1 MNRLDDDKRLAAL
14 SATGLTNEADEALD
28 RFASMVR
35 RIFGVPVGLVS
46 LVDAERQ
53 FFPGAAGLAEP
64 YGSSRQTPLS
74 HSICQSVVVSGQPI
88 IERDVREVPGLQDS
102 LAVSDLSVVAYAGVP
117 LTDADGLVLGSL
129 CAIDGEPR
137 SWSADDVAN
146 LHDLAAAC
154 SSELRLRAAARTAR
168 EAEELA
174 ERYADQ
180 VELTA
185 DAAEIISAAGDVTTA
200 LERLVALL
208 VPRLADWG
216 YVLLIDDDARLH
228 QLAYRH
234 RHGHAADMAR
244 YAEMLTTSMTEHSPT
259 YRVLH
264 GAPPQLISPLPREA
278 VAKASTDE
286 AMSEIAERLGAHSFI
301 AVPLT
306 ARGQVLGAIGLV
318 RSEQPFDVADLRVAV
333 DLAVRAGAVLDNAR
347 LHEQQ
352 RRVAEV
358 LQRSLLSDLPE
369 LTGLQ
374 LAAAYRP
381 SAQGVN
387 VGGDWYDA
395 FRAADGAAT
404 VVIGD
409 VMGHDIDAAAAMG
422 QLRSMLRTIAFE
434 HTSGPADILRRVD
447 SALQGLDIYT
457 MATAVVAR
465 IEPVSAGGRR
475 VTWSN
480 AGHPPPVLASAG
492 GQAEVLHRPPD
503 LMLGIDPCTPR
514 RDHVID
520 LADDSTLVLFTD
532 GLVEHRDLDIED
544 GLARLRT
551 VLAATRSTHP
561 GATCAALIAEV
572 SLGTQEDDVAILAV
586 SPRS

>member
-1 MNRLDDDKRLAAL
+1 MA
-14 SATGLTNEADEALD
+14 
-28 RFASMVR
+28 
-35 RIFGVPVGLVS
+35 
-46 LVDAERQ
+46 
-53 FFPGAAGLAEP
+53 
-64 YGSSRQTPLS
+64 
-74 HSICQSVVVSGQPI
+74 SGQPI

-137 SWSADDVAN
+137 SWSADDIAN

-154 SSELRLRAAARTAR
+154 SSELRLRTAARTAR

-200 LERLVALL
+200 LERLIALL

-216 YVLLIDDDARLH
+216 YVLLIDDDARLR

-244 YAEMLTTSMTEHSPT
+244 YAEMLTTSMSEHSPT
-259 YRVLH
+259 FQVLH
-264 GAPPQLISPLPREA
+264 GAPPQLISPLLPET
-278 VAKASTDE
+278 VARASTDGE
-286 AMSEIAERLGAHSFI
+286 MLHVAERLGARSFI
-301 AVPLT
+301 AVPVT

-318 RSEQPFDVADLRVAV
+318 RSERPFDVSDLRVAV

-347 LHEQQ
+347 LNEHQ

-358 LQRSLLSDLPE
+358 LQRSLLSDLPSFP
-369 LTGLQ
+369 GLQ

-395 FRAADGAAT
+395 FRAADGSAT

-434 HTSGPADILRRVD
+434 QGSGPADILRRVD
-447 SALQGLDIYT
+447 QALCGLQIHT
-457 MATAVVAR
+457 MATCVVAR
-465 IEPVSAGGRR
+465 VEPKLPGGGWQ

-480 AGHPPPVLASAG
+480 AGHPPPVLSSAVRG
-492 GQAEVLHRPPD
+492 ADVLHREPD
-503 LMLGIDPCTPR
+503 LMLGIDPYTSR
-514 RDHVID
+514 RDHVVD
-520 LADDSTLVLFTD
+520 LAADSTLVLFTD
-532 GLVEHRDLDIED
+532 GLVEHRTLDLED
-544 GLARLRT
+544 GLAQLRT
-551 VLAATRSTHP
+551 VLATTHSNP
-561 GATCAALIAEV
+561 EATCTALMAEV
-572 SLGTQEDDVAILAV
+572 SVGSQEDDVAILAV
-586 SPRS
+586 SRTL